1 MRKNASVREISDAM
15 LKSKDTANDAVLR
28 VAKADEQAKR
38 LSSAAE
44 AMSGIVQI
52 IGDISGQINLLTLNA
67 TIEAAR
73 AGEAGRGFAVV
84 ASEVKNLSNQAK
96 QATDKITKEIG
107 SLNGISGDVVT
118 ALKSIRQAIQS
129 VSEYV
134 TSTAAAVEQQS
145 TVNRR
150 NVNQHAT
157 RRGRGRKHRT
167 ASGVAVRCLL
177 SENARVVVIAMSVR
191 EPP

>member
-44 AMSGIVQI
+44 AISGIVQI
-52 IGDISGQINLLTLNA
+52 IGDITGQINLLALNA
-67 TIEAAR
+67 TIEVGAR
-73 AGEAGRGFAVV
+73 GRSRSGICRRGIRGQ
-84 ASEVKNLSNQAK
+84 ESNQAK
-96 QATDKITKEIG
+96 QASDKITKEIG

-145 TVNRR
+145 TVTGEMSTSMQR
-150 NVNQHAT
+150 AAAEA
-157 RRGRGRKHRT
+157 
-167 ASGVAVRCLL
+167 ASIGQQA
-177 SENARVVVIAMSVR
+177 A
-191 EPP
+191 

>member
-1 MRKNASVREISDAM
+1 M
-15 LKSKDTANDAVLR
+15 LELKDTANDAVLR
-28 VAKADEQAKR
+28 VAKADEQPKR

-52 IGDISGQINLLTLNA
+52 IGDITGQINLWRSTPRSSSPR
-67 TIEAAR
+67 AR
-73 AGEAGRGFAVV
+73 AKPVGICRRGIRGQEA
-84 ASEVKNLSNQAK
+84 NQAK
-96 QATDKITKEIG
+96 QATDKITEEIG

-129 VSEYV
+129 
-134 TSTAAAVEQQS
+134 AAAVEQQS
-145 TVNRR
+145 TVTRR
-150 NVNQHAT
+150 NVDQHAT

-167 ASGVAVRCLL
+167 ASGAAVRCLL

-191 EPP
+191 ETP